1 MVEFEE
7 DAFDEED
14 GGVKSLDIC
23 LGEGCLVGG
32 LEVELEGV
40 TLDEVWDCAFVG
52 SVEIESEEDALED
65 VLKNDKMEFGL
76 RFFGGLGFEEEL
88 VDKTS
93 LFLSFP
99 FIITAKK

>member
-1 MVEFEE
+1 MDSFSFLFDRSFLETFVDARLTNNIFNDERGFVGGFLVEFEE

-40 TLDEVWDCAFVG
+40 TLDEG
-52 SVEIESEEDALED
+52 
-65 VLKNDKMEFGL
+65 
-76 RFFGGLGFEEEL
+76 
-88 VDKTS
+88 
-93 LFLSFP
+93 
-99 FIITAKK
+99 